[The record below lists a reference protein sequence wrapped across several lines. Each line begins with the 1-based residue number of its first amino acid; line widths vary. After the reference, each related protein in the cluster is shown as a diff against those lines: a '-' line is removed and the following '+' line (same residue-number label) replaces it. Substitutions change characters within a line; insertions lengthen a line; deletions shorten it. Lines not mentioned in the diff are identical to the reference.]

1 MNKRTRTKQ
10 HRWPLIVCGLLFC
23 SGIAAAVSLPP
34 TEHFSKFDEIFSV
47 RISPGGEYLAFMTKV
62 EGRNRVIV
70 YDREKK
76 DAVNQIFFT
85 GSNEEVGEYYWSSNE
100 RLVVGIQRF
109 IPSMREQPFVGGE
122 LFAVNVNGRK
132 ERRIFTF
139 RLPPG
144 KRKSR
149 SPNNGVGFGG
159 WAMMLDP
166 LPDEPNYVLIRTISF
181 SGARSGVY
189 KLHTFNSSMRRIAQ
203 LPSGAGEVLL
213 DDEDQVRY
221 AWGMT
226 EYYEQFLAYKA
237 PDSLEWVELLKM
249 PYPGG
254 MLEPV
259 AFTDD
264 GKAILALDNRN
275 GGTKAVVKASLDLK
289 RVEMIYRDPVA
300 DVLDIKIDKDGNAY
314 AFVSGIGKPEL
325 HYLDPNHERAEV
337 TQSLRATFPDSRVE
351 IVNATSNGSLQVI
364 HVSSD
369 RNPGFYYLF
378 DKKAGGLIP
387 FSGMRPWIN
396 QDLSGSVAPI
406 EFKARDGLH
415 ITGLLTI
422 PPGQTG
428 EALPLVVNPHGGPH
442 GPFDAW
448 GYDKQSQFLAS
459 RGYAV
464 LQVNFRGSGG
474 FGADFEAAGFRE
486 WGRKIQHDVIDATR
500 YVIKNFPIDPERV
513 AIMGASF
520 GGYSALQASIIE
532 PDLYKA
538 AIGVV
543 GVYDFNLMYSAGD
556 IRGRFSGRR
565 YLEKALGK
573 DKNEFAEFS
582 PIQRVAEL
590 KAPVLLIQGEEDD
603 RAPVVHANKLAA
615 ELKRRGHPHEYV
627 VIANEGHGFYKP
639 ENRVR
644 HLELMERFLDKYL

>member
-10 HRWPLIVCGLLFC
+10 HRWPLIVSCLLFC
-23 SGIAAAVSLPP
+23 SGIASAVSLPP
-34 TEHFSKFDEIFSV
+34 IEHFSKFDEIFSV

-213 DDEDQVRY
+213 DDEDRVRY

-237 PDSLEWVELLKM
+237 PDSLDWVELLKL

-254 MLEPV
+254 MLEPI

-264 GKAILALDNRN
+264 GNAILALDNRD

-289 RVEMIYRDPVA
+289 RIETIYRDPVA
-300 DVLDIKIDKDGNAY
+300 DVLDLKIDKDGNAY
-314 AFVSGIGKPEL
+314 AFVSGIGRPEL
-325 HYLDPNHERAEV
+325 HYLDPNHDRAAV
-337 TQSLRATFPDSRVE
+337 TQSLRATFPS
-351 IVNATSNGSLQVI
+351 
-364 HVSSD
+364 
-369 RNPGFYYLF
+369 
-378 DKKAGGLIP
+378 
-387 FSGMRPWIN
+387 
-396 QDLSGSVAPI
+396 
-406 EFKARDGLH
+406 
-415 ITGLLTI
+415 
-422 PPGQTG
+422 
-428 EALPLVVNPHGGPH
+428 
-442 GPFDAW
+442 
-448 GYDKQSQFLAS
+448 
-459 RGYAV
+459 
-464 LQVNFRGSGG
+464 
-474 FGADFEAAGFRE
+474 
-486 WGRKIQHDVIDATR
+486 
-500 YVIKNFPIDPERV
+500 
-513 AIMGASF
+513 
-520 GGYSALQASIIE
+520 
-532 PDLYKA
+532 
-538 AIGVV
+538 
-543 GVYDFNLMYSAGD
+543 
-556 IRGRFSGRR
+556 
-565 YLEKALGK
+565 
-573 DKNEFAEFS
+573 
-582 PIQRVAEL
+582 
-590 KAPVLLIQGEEDD
+590 
-603 RAPVVHANKLAA
+603 
-615 ELKRRGHPHEYV
+615 
-627 VIANEGHGFYKP
+627 
-639 ENRVR
+639 
-644 HLELMERFLDKYL
+644 